1 MRFST
6 KTRYGLRAM
15 IDLAIHYKGKPILIR
30 EIAERQKISGK
41 YLEQIM
47 LSLKKAGLVESIS
60 GAKGGYLLTKN
71 PSEIKALHI
80 VEVLEGSLS
89 PVPCVDHGGICER
102 ENNCTGRELWL
113 KVKKSV
119 KDVLNSVSLKDLA
132 ENKPKKKGMFYQI

>member
-15 IDLAIHYKGKPILIR
+15 IDLAIHYKGTPVLIR
-30 EIAERQKISGK
+30 EIAERQKVSGK

-47 LSLKKAGLVESIS
+47 LSLKKAGLVESIA
-60 GAKGGYLLTKN
+60 GAKGGYMLTKK

-89 PVPCVDHGGICER
+89 PVPCADHGEICKEKDSCPAR
-102 ENNCTGRELWL
+102 GLWL

-132 ENKPKKKGMFYQI
+132 EDKPKKKGMFYQI

>member
-15 IDLAIHYKGKPILIR
+15 IDLAIHYKDKPVLVR

-47 LSLKKAGLVESIS
+47 LSLKKAGLVESIA
-60 GAKGGYLLTKN
+60 GARGGYMLTKK

-80 VEVLEGSLS
+80 VEVLEGALS
-89 PVPCVDHGGICER
+89 PVPCADHGEICEE
-102 ENNCTGRELWL
+102 ENTCPARELWI

-119 KDVLNSVSLKDLA
+119 KDALNSVSLKDLS
-132 ENKPKKKGMFYQI
+132 ENKPKKKGVFYQI

>member
-1 MRFST
+1 
-6 KTRYGLRAM
+6 M
-15 IDLAIHYKGKPILIR
+15 IDLAIHYKGEPVLLR
-30 EIAERQKISGK
+30 EIAERQKFSGK

-60 GAKGGYLLTKN
+60 GAKGGYMLTKK

-89 PVPCVDHGGICER
+89 PVPCADHGEICKE
-102 ENNCTGRELWL
+102 EAACPARELWL
-113 KVKKSV
+113 KVKTCV

-132 ENKPKKKGMFYQI
+132 ENKPKKKGAFYQI